1 MKSIWLHSL
10 IFKLPPQ
17 IHFTLKPLKAET
29 KQYQSAKHASS
40 SPVLCGI
47 VFVKPK
53 VVTRCFFTHF
63 PCCFCPPP
71 SPHPPLTRSKSQF
84 GHNSFCNVLNI
95 YALQTHPGHKLNVV
109 EETRIQRGTD
119 SRVWL
124 SVYIRPLLR
133 LEQRLYAPNMLAKH
147 SRKKLK

>member
-29 KQYQSAKHASS
+29 KQYKSAKHASS

-95 YALQTHPGHKLNVV
+95 
-109 EETRIQRGTD
+109 
-119 SRVWL
+119 
-124 SVYIRPLLR
+124 LR
-133 LEQRLYAPNMLAKH
+133 APNA
-147 SRKKLK
+147 SRAQTERGGGDKDPERHGFPRLIVCVHKAFVASGAASLCP